1 MLGPIKGTLGYE
13 YQVVNLNHGRLVP
26 SSEAVWGLR
35 PSGRKAALAAKGKG
49 AVLRYQTQRK
59 EWDTKAVDLAKQRGG
74 KLYPSAPFVRT
85 WHNTDVRPEGAKPA
99 VDIYSGAD
107 REAAKP

>member
-1 MLGPIKGTLGYE
+1 MHSPVSALQILA
-13 YQVVNLNHGRLVP
+13 VP

-74 KLYPSAPFVRT
+74 KLYPSAPYTRT